1 MATRAKY
8 KVGEC
13 VLFRFAGTETEA
25 EIVAVRKSGTEVSY
39 KTLSDDGTIY
49 PVSEKNV
56 IGKV

>member
-8 KVGEC
+8 KVGEW

-49 PVSEKNV
+49 PVNEKNV
-56 IGKV
+56 IGRV